1 MDDLEEITKSIDV
14 LIQDKPL
21 DFLGHCELK
30 TGCKLLIID
39 LLINFNRLEVH
50 LKRLVTYVEI
60 PTYKDE
66 VRTLPLSQLINVKEL
81 HKYLNGEIIYLLGKV
96 EKNLFVRNLI
106 AHSIPTLIK
115 DKYIVF
121 LSHDISELKK
131 IRINAKR
138 EDYKYA
144 ETERTKA
151 LLKLKEKIDH
161 SNYSV
166 MRLNDLIGLNELLDY
181 LIKEI
186 EFIVN
191 HI

>member
-1 MDDLEEITKSIDV
+1 M
-14 LIQDKPL
+14 LIQEKPQN
-21 DFLGHCELK
+21 FLGHSELK

-50 LKRLVTYVEI
+50 LKRLITYAEI
-60 PTYKDE
+60 PIYNNE
-66 VRTLPLSQLINVKEL
+66 VKTLPLSQLINVKEVY
-81 HKYLNGEIIYLLGKV
+81 KYLNADIIYLLGKV
-96 EKNLFVRNLI
+96 EKNLFIRNLI

-131 IRINAKR
+131 IRANAKR

-144 ETERTKA
+144 QTERTKA
-151 LLKLKEKIDH
+151 LLKSEEKIDH

-166 MRLNDLIGLNELLDY
+166 LRFNDLIRLNELLDY
-181 LIKEI
+181 SIKEI